1 VQLSEY
7 LIKYFNNFVNSINN
21 NDDDNDIDEYSLI
34 NNIINTFCNFAHYF
48 VNDEG
53 IYPKIENYID
63 ILINFCINVE
73 SDNKLEEGL
82 GLMNEI
88 LSNCKKLPNH
98 IIKFFIPLINLIIE
112 EKDIDLYGNENLS
125 TITQLLCFYI
135 SKDSDEVLI
144 NFIDKEG
151 KHEYINYI
159 LKFIHFIIIQCD
171 KVNNDYYEYTYIF
184 YICNN
189 LFDRYKNKV

>member
-1 VQLSEY
+1 MFPSVFL
-7 LIKYFNNFVNSINN
+7 
-21 NDDDNDIDEYSLI
+21 
-34 NNIINTFCNFAHYF
+34 CNFAHYF

-63 ILINFCINVE
+63 ILINFCINIE
-73 SDNKLEEGL
+73 PENKLEEGL

-125 TITQLLCFYI
+125 TIAQLLCFYI
-135 SKDSDEVLI
+135 SKDSNDVLI
-144 NFIDKEG
+144 NFILLIHYYVLYHLLLLFYQYQIKLFFVFV
-151 KHEYINYI
+151 YQLNLLLY
-159 LKFIHFIIIQCD
+159 LKLI
-171 KVNNDYYEYTYIF
+171 Y
-184 YICNN
+184 
-189 LFDRYKNKV
+189 